1 MGSIHLTSPSATS
14 SMASKGTLNYKIKY
28 VSDPAVQKLHV
39 TVVSASIPKKGL
51 GKSDPYV
58 RVYLMPGTHMEL
70 KTKMISNNQN
80 PVFNDEFSF
89 VLKPDDVRRKTIVF
103 QVFDK
108 DTFSKDD
115 GIGEV
120 QVPLWNIA
128 DLESETMNTMQ
139 LMEITKDANN
149 KPKLLA
155 RRPDASKSFSSS
167 RSSTIER
174 HHASESR
181 QSYAGQTGYQHYEQS
196 SFSQQ
201 YGSGYN
207 TGAIAGSTRTS
218 TTTRQ
223 DSSSSSS
230 DEETVMRRTVSGGQG
245 GLSLHELNNRL
256 EKYIRQINLNP
267 DTPNVSIAVD
277 RISEGGN
284 FDISSMPQFLEYER
298 MMREYQE
305 QEEHLARVD
314 AEIDILKHEN
324 TDYEDRLRGIESK
337 ISSKKSEILELESK
351 IQKFE
356 NDKRIAESE
365 VTESMVH
372 NARVSAMKEKA
383 GFMERLKSI
392 HWESVTVTE
401 EMQNESEIREE
412 IRAEYTRRLKEEIEK
427 IKYLYTSYEQG
438 MNESI
443 KSIFDAKI
451 AELNRLRQNWSA
463 DEQAEVNAILARL
476 EAGKNQIIEL
486 EKRKLD
492 LSHEERRLGENLE
505 EKELHYKTML
515 DARMREKAW
524 LEEQYQQLYM
534 EYSKYET
541 DHSGFDREVERY
553 SRILQRDETK
563 RVSVHAERFYDSTK
577 REDDSSSSSSS
588 SDDDDTFQKHH

>member
-1 MGSIHLTSPSATS
+1 
-14 SMASKGTLNYKIKY
+14 MASRGTLNYKIKY
-28 VSDPAVQKLHV
+28 VSDPSVQKLHV
-39 TVVSASIPKKGL
+39 TVVSASLPKKGM
-51 GKSDPYV
+51 GKVDPYV

-103 QVFDK
+103 QVYDK

-115 GIGEV
+115 GLGEV
-120 QVPLWNIA
+120 QVPLWNII
-128 DLESETMNTMQ
+128 DLEAETMNTME
-139 LMEITKDANN
+139 LAEITKDSNN
-149 KPKLLA
+149 KPKLWA

-167 RSSTIER
+167 RNSTLEKHTTSGNR
-174 HHASESR
+174 S
-181 QSYAGQTGYQHYEQS
+181 SYAGQGYHSHYEQS
-196 SFSQQ
+196 SYSQSHS
-201 YGSGYN
+201 YSN
-207 TGAIAGSTRTS
+207 AGAIAGSPRTNPG
-218 TTTRQ
+218 Q
-223 DSSSSSS
+223 ESSSSSS
-230 DEETVMRRTVSGGQG
+230 DEEDVTRRTVSAG

-277 RISEGGN
+277 RVSEGGN
-284 FDISSMPQFLEYER
+284 FDISNMPQFLEYER
-298 MMREYQE
+298 LMREYQE

-324 TDYEDRLRGIESK
+324 NDYEDRLRGIQTK

-365 VTESMVH
+365 MTESMVH

-383 GFMERLKSI
+383 GFMDRLKSI
-392 HWESVTVTE
+392 HWESVTITE

-412 IRAEYTRRLKEEIEK
+412 IRAEYTRRLKEEVEK

-438 MNESI
+438 MKESI
-443 KSIFDAKI
+443 KTIFDAKI
-451 AELNRLRQNWSA
+451 AELRNLRQNWSSA
-463 DEQAEVNAILARL
+463 EKAEVDDILARL
-476 EAGKNQIIEL
+476 EAAKSQIIEL
-486 EKRKLD
+486 EKKKLD
-492 LSHEERRLGENLE
+492 LSHEERRLSDKLE
-505 EKELHYKTML
+505 EDELKYKTML
-515 DARMREKAW
+515 DAKMREKAW

-541 DHSGFDREVERY
+541 DHSSFDREVERY
-553 SRILQRDETK
+553 SRILQRDDTK

-577 REDDSSSSSSS
+577 KEDDSSSSSSS
-588 SDDDDTFQKHH
+588 SDDDDNAFKNRN